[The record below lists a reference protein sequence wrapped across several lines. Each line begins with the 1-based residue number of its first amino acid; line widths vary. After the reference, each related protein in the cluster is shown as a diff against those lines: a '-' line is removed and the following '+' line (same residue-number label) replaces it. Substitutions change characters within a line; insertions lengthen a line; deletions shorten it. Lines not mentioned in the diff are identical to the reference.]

1 MFRQGN
7 TISTDCDLSQ
17 IQQNS
22 SLHTTAAGSPAL
34 REGLQTGDRN
44 SDAGQTAAGC
54 LATDPHAEATV
65 LSQDTAQNVPRSK
78 NTIPQD
84 RTMDPLQKL
93 GDSVGKIGDLF
104 TAVTSTVERSITGMF
119 GSSNERRVKN
129 IGFVRE
135 KNGDSKIVPGSL
147 VDQIGRL
154 EASYKSLTDDELKQ
168 TSVKLRARLDA
179 GETLDDILP
188 DAFAA
193 AREAGFRF
201 LKMRHYDVQLVG
213 GIVLHRGMIA
223 EMTTGEGKTLV
234 ATLPT
239 YLNALAGKVHVIT
252 VNDYLARRDME
263 WMAPLYMGLGLTV
276 GAIQSN
282 MHPGERKDV
291 YACDITYGTN
301 NEFGFD
307 YLRDN
312 MKPTRELQAQGP
324 LQFALID
331 EIDNILIDEARTPLI
346 ISGPAHDDTT
356 KYPKADQIARKLKNE
371 LHYEIKEKEHTCH
384 LTDEGIRYAEEL
396 AGVESFYT
404 AGNMHWPHL
413 IDNSLKAH
421 HLYKKDVSYVVENGD
436 VVIIDE
442 FTGRKMTGR
451 QWSDGL
457 HQAVEAKE
465 GVRIKQET
473 QTLATI
479 TLQNFFKL
487 YGKLAG
493 MTGTAMTEADEFLK
507 IYGLDVISVPTNRP
521 MQRINQTDVIYRTER
536 EKWNAVID
544 EIREVHA
551 TGRPVLVG
559 TVSIEKSEHV
569 SSLLK
574 KYGIQHSLLNAKYHE
589 REAEI
594 IAQAGRLG
602 GVTLSTNMAGRGT
615 DIILGGNPEHLA
627 WDELGKK
634 YATRLDVSKAEW
646 DEVTD
651 RIARQEG
658 MKEEAKKVAELGGLH
673 VVGTERHDSR
683 RIDLQLRGRSG
694 RQGDPG
700 SSRFFVSLEDD
711 LMRIFMGEWVKTL
724 LTNLG
729 MQEGEAIESGMVS
742 RRIEAAQKKVEE
754 RHFETR
760 KHLLEYDEVMDE
772 QRKRVYTYRQR
783 ILDGGICRDLVLEM
797 IDRQVEQFTEQVLH
811 RMYRWQTIC
820 DWCATVIHVQ
830 FTPDEIHDME
840 RDLLMLFVV
849 EEAKRQA
856 DETVA
861 ESLEEN
867 LPELEDEAEWNWQ
880 AQARWINTTFGLNTN
895 DRELKK
901 VGRHDLHVHV
911 YNRACEAIDRYDLTP
926 LETFHREDW
935 GAVSL
940 ASWLYQQY
948 TLQIDPTDLDGL
960 EPEDAIALINQRVR
974 DMYHEKEVRFPVTVG
989 FNGFT
994 IKDGGGERLDR
1005 DGLVRWA
1012 NSRFE
1017 MRLDAADLGSIANF
1031 DRTLLAASRKFLERG
1046 EIADEIEQQLDLVY
1060 GQLNGVASEEVRV
1073 TAPDRVADLVN
1084 WSNSTLKSSFTED
1097 EFSRLTRK
1105 NAEERIL
1112 EAHSWRFRPELHQTE
1127 RSVILEILDTAWKNH
1142 LYDMDRL
1149 RSAVGLVGYAQK
1161 DPKVEYRR
1169 EGMKSFG
1176 EMWDTIGNQVTGAI
1190 FRLEHENS
1198 EFVGSL
1204 WEITNTVHESAG
1216 SVSDMS
1222 SAAPASPDG
1231 GNYSENGPES
1241 SQSEVAIEPIRNRGA
1256 KVGRNDPCPCGSG
1269 KKYKKCCGTFE

>member
-1 MFRQGN
+1 
-7 TISTDCDLSQ
+7 
-17 IQQNS
+17 
-22 SLHTTAAGSPAL
+22 
-34 REGLQTGDRN
+34 
-44 SDAGQTAAGC
+44 
-54 LATDPHAEATV
+54 
-65 LSQDTAQNVPRSK
+65 
-78 NTIPQD
+78 
-84 RTMDPLQKL
+84 
-93 GDSVGKIGDLF
+93 
-104 TAVTSTVERSITGMF
+104 MF

-129 IGFVRE
+129 MGFARE
-135 KNGDSKIVPGSL
+135 KNGDSKIIPGSL
-147 VDQIGRL
+147 VDQIGKL
-154 EASYKSLTDDELKQ
+154 EPSYQKLTDEELGQ

-193 AREAGFRF
+193 GREAGVRF

-239 YLNALAGKVHVIT
+239 FLNALAGKVHVIT

-263 WMAPLYMGLGLTV
+263 WMAPLFMGLGLTV

-282 MHPGERKDV
+282 MHPEERRQV

-324 LQFALID
+324 LQFALVD

-356 KYPKADQIARKLKNE
+356 KYPKADQIARKLKAD
-371 LHYEIKEKEHTCH
+371 LHYEVKEKEHTCH

-421 HLYKKDVSYVVENGD
+421 YLYKRDVSYVVENGD

-479 TLQNFFKL
+479 TLQNFFRL

-521 MQRINQTDVIYRTER
+521 MRRVNQTDVIYRSER

-544 EIREVHA
+544 EIREVHE

-569 SSLLK
+569 SGLLK
-574 KYGIQHSLLNAKYHE
+574 KYGIQHSLLNAKFHE

-594 IAQAGRLG
+594 VAQAGRLG

-615 DIILGGNPEHLA
+615 DIVLGGNPEHLA
-627 WDELGKK
+627 WDELSKK
-634 YATRLDVSKAEW
+634 YASRLDVTKAEW
-646 DEVTD
+646 DEVTE
-651 RIARQEG
+651 RIAEREG
-658 MKEEAKKVAELGGLH
+658 MHEEARKVAELGGLH

-711 LMRIFMGEWVKTL
+711 LMRIFMGDWVKTL

-811 RMYRWQTIC
+811 RMYRWQTVC
-820 DWCATVIHVQ
+820 DWCATVIHLEIS
-830 FTPDEIHDME
+830 PDEIRDME
-840 RDLLMLFVV
+840 RDLLMQFVI

-856 DETVA
+856 DETIA
-861 ESLEEN
+861 ESLEVN
-867 LPELEDEAEWNWQ
+867 LPEVEDEAEWNWQ
-880 AQARWINTTFGLNTN
+880 AQSRWINTMFGLNTN

-911 YNRACEAIDRYDLTP
+911 YNRACEAIDRYDITP
-926 LETFHREDW
+926 LETFHRDDW

-940 ASWLYQQY
+940 ASWLFQQY
-948 TLQIDPTDLDGL
+948 TLQIDPKDLEGL
-960 EPEDAIALINQRVR
+960 EPEDAVVLINQRVR
-974 DMYHEKEVRFPVTVG
+974 DMYHEKEVRFPVSVG

-994 IKDGGGERLDR
+994 VKDGGGERLDR

-1017 MRLDAADLGSIANF
+1017 FRLAEEDLGSIANLEK
-1031 DRTLLAASRKFLERG
+1031 TLLDASRKFLGRG
-1046 EIADEIEQQLDLVY
+1046 ELMGEIEQQLDSLYRPLGEAGAEAVR
-1060 GQLNGVASEEVRV
+1060 LPASDKVAGLI
-1073 TAPDRVADLVN
+1073 A
-1084 WSNSTLKSSFTED
+1084 WSNSTLNSTFEEED
-1097 EFSRLTRK
+1097 FARLSRSQ
-1105 NAEERIL
+1105 AEERLL

-1176 EMWDTIGNQVTGAI
+1176 EMWDTIGTQVTGAI

-1204 WEITNTVHESAG
+1204 WEITNTVHENAG

-1222 SAAPASPDG
+1222 GSVPAPSSSDG
-1231 GNYSENGPES
+1231 GAAMQEGAEA
-1241 SQSEVAIEPIRNRGA
+1241 SQATQTIEPIRNRGV
-1256 KVGRNDPCPCGSG
+1256 KIGRNDPCPCGSG
-1269 KKYKKCCGTFE
+1269 KKYKKCCGAFD